1 MEELVNLIAT
11 DAAAN
16 DISDKIKEILYAK
29 SAEKID
35 AAKPDTAA
43 SLFGQEVESE
53 TETGVETEPTNE
65 VDQEEEPNG

>member
-1 MEELVNLIAT
+1 MDMLAT
-11 DAAAN
+11 DQSASE
-16 DISDKIKEILYAK
+16 ISDKNKEILYAK

-53 TETGVETEPTNE
+53 TEVETEPTNE